1 MPTVSVSLSDIG
13 YEGYTCIIKGSRSRI
28 IDQMLRA
35 YALKRA
41 KVYLNEEHLSV
52 HQVMER
58 QFHFTETMKQR
69 QDEIDRLTA
78 ELKELKE

>member
-1 MPTVSVSLSDIG
+1 MPTVSVSLSEIG
-13 YEGYTCIIKGSRSRI
+13 YEGYTCIMKGNRSRI

-52 HQVMER
+52 QEVMER
-58 QFHFTETMKQR
+58 QFHFMETMQQR

>member
-1 MPTVSVSLSDIG
+1 MPTVSVSLSEIG
-13 YEGYTCIIKGSRSRI
+13 YEGYTSIIKGNRSRI
-28 IDQMLRA
+28 IDQMLRS

-52 HQVMER
+52 QKVMER
-58 QFHFTETMKQR
+58 QHHFTETMKQR